1 MEGATFHLGA
11 GLSEG
16 KGSPRGTR
24 PGVRGGRRGT
34 VFSSVQG
41 NREKKSQDSSE
52 LHTEIL
58 ENHKDEKEV
67 CFLLSSEQ
75 RLKKK
80 RKKKKSP
87 AS

>member
-1 MEGATFHLGA
+1 VEGATFHLGA

-16 KGSPRGTR
+16 KGSPCVSH
-24 PGVRGGRRGT
+24 PGVCGGRRDT

-41 NREKKSQDSSE
+41 CRKKKSHDPSG
-52 LHTEIL
+52 LHAEIL
-58 ENHKDEKEV
+58 EKHKEEKET

-75 RLKKK
+75 RLGEK
-80 RKKKKSP
+80 RSP